1 MGYTEKLLTQDE
13 RIVLVARQNWTE
25 LGRRIVGNIPWLVL
39 VLGLPYLVQ
48 LLARQGSSMVYL
60 ALIPWIMV
68 FTWLTMRHFLPWLAG
83 VITPYLAV
91 PVGAVL
97 AAALAYLGLV
107 LGVNAYLLVAVIPAV
122 LLCAATVRRCL
133 EWWNRQYVITNRRV
147 MKIVGV
153 LNKKTFDWSLEKIN
167 DLELTQRL
175 FGRLLGYGDLT
186 ILTAA
191 SAAEDIGGS
200 SIGEEAEEQDSA
212 RRGCARRTLRS
223 RLFVGKKKLGI
234 VEMSTRLDKINNPVY
249 FKTVM
254 LTQKEA
260 LGIDMEDLLARQ
272 QAQDSA
278 PTATSDIPQMLAELE
293 DLCRRGILSPE
304 EFEQKKQQLLSRL

>member
-25 LGRRIVGNIPWLVL
+25 LARRIVGNIPWLVL
-39 VLGLPYLVQ
+39 VLGLPYLVR
-48 LLARQGSSMVYL
+48 LLAAQGSPMVYL

-68 FTWLTMRHFLPWLAG
+68 FAWLTMRHFLPWLAG

-91 PVGAVL
+91 PVGALL
-97 AAALAYLGLV
+97 AAALAYLGLI
-107 LGVNAYLLVAVIPAV
+107 LRADAYLLVAVIPA
-122 LLCAATVRRCL
+122 LLVGAATLRRCL

-200 SIGEEAEEQDSA
+200 GIGDETNGQEGTT
-212 RRGCARRTLRS
+212 RGCGRRPLRS
-223 RLFVGKKKLGI
+223 RVFVGKKKLGI

-260 LGIDMEDLLARQ
+260 MGIDVDDLFAKQ

-278 PTATSDIPQMLAELE
+278 PTATADIPQMLAELE
-293 DLCRRGILSPE
+293 DLSRRGVLSAE